1 MKLLTKLASALSAV
15 VLSGCTVFGTS
26 NVDSPN
32 YQVLQKDGDFE
43 IREYPKLTL
52 VIADANPSMSERSS
66 SRSNFGRLFDYISGE
81 NESGQ
86 EFSMTAPVI
95 MEPGLTS
102 MSSKMVFVLPSG
114 VKQAPKAAGLQTQ
127 TLSDAKFAAYRF
139 NGKLDKLNFEK
150 AKLKLSTWMTQNNI
164 SGVSNTAYAAGYNA
178 PWTINYFNTNDVLIP
193 LEQGSLIK

>member
-1 MKLLTKLASALSAV
+1 MKLLTKLASAASAV

-32 YQVLQKDGDFE
+32 YQVLKKDGNFE
-43 IREYPKLTL
+43 VREYPKLTL
-52 VIADANPSMSERSS
+52 VIADANSSMSERAS

-102 MSSKMVFVLPSG
+102 MSSKMVFFLHN
-114 VKQAPKAAGLQTQ
+114 
-127 TLSDAKFAAYRF
+127 R
-139 NGKLDKLNFEK
+139 
-150 AKLKLSTWMTQNNI
+150 
-164 SGVSNTAYAAGYNA
+164 
-178 PWTINYFNTNDVLIP
+178 
-193 LEQGSLIK
+193 